1 LVKETLVV
9 VTGQLKNLD
18 KNLEKNINKIKVT
31 QLEMNKVCEQYVD
44 LDNSVGKNMNRNGLN
59 NGVISSATNNNAIV
73 KDLKRDLYNRED
85 VSKRKRDT
93 EKTNSVKEK
102 IGNSKEV
109 RNNNDYDM
117 TIEFVNDEKRS
128 SSTKYL
134 K

>member
-1 LVKETLVV
+1 MV

>member
-1 LVKETLVV
+1 VV

-18 KNLEKNINKIKVT
+18 KNVEKNINKIKVA

-73 KDLKRDLYNRED
+73 KDLKRDLYNKED

-102 IGNSKEV
+102 IDNSKEV